1 MKGNDMANINKQKI
15 IYMRSTHR
23 KDKRT
28 IKTVTGVPVTRK
40 QVYFDLYLN

>member
-1 MKGNDMANINKQKI
+1 MACINKQKI

-23 KDKRT
+23 KDKRAMKT
-28 IKTVTGVPVTRK
+28 ITGVPVTRK